1 VNSDNQG
8 VEDAALGGPAP
19 KLTLVTSLCGSGT
32 CPTVYRTDRDT
43 LVIQG
48 YTITAEQADLALPAG
63 EQLVEI
69 PADLLAAAMQAA
81 E

>member
-1 VNSDNQG
+1 LSD
-8 VEDAALGGPAP
+8 ESDAQSGEPTR
-19 KLTLVTSLCGSGT
+19 LTLVTKLCDGGG

-48 YTITAEQADLALPAG
+48 WTITGQSAGVDLPAG

-69 PADLLAAAMQAA
+69 PVELLAAAIRAGA
-81 E
+81 